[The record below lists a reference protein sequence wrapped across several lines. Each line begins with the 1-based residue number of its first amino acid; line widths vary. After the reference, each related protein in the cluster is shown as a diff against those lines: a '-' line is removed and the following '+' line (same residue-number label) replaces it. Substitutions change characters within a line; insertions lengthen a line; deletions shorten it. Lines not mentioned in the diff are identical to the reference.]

1 MSTPTVPQTFKQ
13 LHRVR
18 KHLRELKSEID
29 LGPRVMTLQQQKLE
43 AEKQTHKDAHDAIG
57 KMKLRI
63 RDDEGTLKQ
72 LNTQLAKFEKQLND
86 AGSPKEYEAKQ
97 SEIRQAKE
105 KIAATEEAIL
115 LGLEELEKK
124 TAALPEADKQWAEA
138 QAEFEQFK
146 IDAKDRL
153 QRMLDDQKTHQELLI
168 SLEATLPPTVK
179 PQYDRL
185 VKSYG
190 ADSLAAVDGRSC
202 QQCRNALTEQQ
213 RVELVAGKFF
223 CCPRC
228 GRGLYPIA

>member
-1 MSTPTVPQTFKQ
+1 MSTPTVTQTFQQ

-43 AEKQTHKDAHDAIG
+43 NERLLHKESHDAIG
-57 KMKLRI
+57 KMKLKI
-63 RDDEGTLKQ
+63 RDEEGTLKQ

-105 KIAATEEAIL
+105 KITATEEAIL
-115 LGLEELEKK
+115 FGMEELERA
-124 TAALPEADKQWAEA
+124 TAALPSVDRRWADA

-146 IDAKDRL
+146 VDAIERL
-153 QRMLDDQKTHQELLI
+153 TRMQDDQKANQELLT
-168 SLEATLPPTVK
+168 SLEATLPTAVK

-190 ADSLAAVDGRSC
+190 ADSLAGVDGRSC
-202 QQCRNALTEQQ
+202 QQCRNAITEQL
-213 RVELVAGKFF
+213 RVELLSGKYI
-223 CCPRC
+223 CCVRC
-228 GRGLYPIA
+228 GRGLYPV

>member
-1 MSTPTVPQTFKQ
+1 MSTPTVTQTFQ
-13 LHRVR
+13 HLHRVR

-29 LGPRVMTLQQQKLE
+29 LGPRVMAIQQQKLDN
-43 AEKQTHKDAHDAIG
+43 EKQAHKDAHDIIG
-57 KMKLRI
+57 KLKLKI

-86 AGSPKEYEAKQ
+86 AGSPKEYEGKQ

-105 KIAATEEAIL
+105 NIATTEEAIL
-115 LGLEELEKK
+115 AGMEELEQK
-124 TAALPEADKQWAEA
+124 TAALPAADKQWADA

-153 QRMLDDQKTHQELLI
+153 QRMQDDQKTHQELLATH
-168 SLEATLPPTVK
+168 EAALPPAVK
-179 PQYDRL
+179 SQYDRL

-190 ADSLAAVDGRSC
+190 ADCLAGVDGRSC

-213 RVELVAGKFF
+213 RVELTAGKFI

-228 GRGLYPIA
+228 GRGLYPAG